1 MLKIKNLNVSYGSI
15 KAIRNIDI
23 NINSG
28 ETVCLIGSNGA
39 GKSSL
44 LNAISTLISYEGTI
58 VFKDKE
64 IKQYTTT
71 QLVESGLVM
80 VPEGRRIFSRLTVFE
95 NLQMGGFVLKDKRKR
110 MTMIEKYLSM
120 FPILSERKNQLAGN
134 LSGGEQQMLAMARAL
149 MSSPSLLLLDEP
161 TMGLSPV
168 MVLKLFEIIKK
179 IREEGTTILLVEQ
192 NAKIAIKLCDRGYV
206 MNNGEITMSGSSSE
220 LENNE
225 QIKEAYLGV

>member
-15 KAIRNIDI
+15 KAIRKIDI

-44 LNAISTLISYEGTI
+44 LNAISMLISYEGTI

-80 VPEGRRIFSRLTVFE
+80 VPEGRRIFSRLNVVE
-95 NLQMGGFVLKDKRKR
+95 NLEMGGFVLKDKRKR

-120 FPILSERKNQLAGN
+120 FPILNERKNQLAGN

-206 MNNGEITMSGSSSE
+206 MNNGEITMSGSSPE

>member
-23 NINSG
+23 DINSG

-44 LNAISTLISYEGTI
+44 LNAISMLICYEGSI
-58 VFKDKE
+58 VFKEKE
-64 IKQYTTT
+64 IKQYTST
-71 QLVESGLVM
+71 QLVKSGLVM
-80 VPEGRRIFSRLTVFE
+80 VPEGRRIFSKLTVIE
-95 NLQMGGFVLKDKRKR
+95 NLEMGGFVLKDKGKR
-110 MTMIEKYLSM
+110 MAMIEKYLNM

-179 IREEGTTILLVEQ
+179 ISEDGTTILLVEQ

-206 MNNGEITMSGSSSE
+206 MNNGEITLSGSSHE
-220 LENNE
+220 LENNK

>member
-23 NINSG
+23 DINSG

-44 LNAISTLISYEGTI
+44 LNAISMLITYEGTI
-58 VFKDKE
+58 VFKEKE
-64 IKQYTTT
+64 IKQYTST
-71 QLVESGLVM
+71 QLVKSGLVM
-80 VPEGRRIFSRLTVFE
+80 VPEGRRIFSKLTVIE
-95 NLQMGGFVLKDKRKR
+95 NLEMGGFVLKDKRKR
-110 MTMIEKYLSM
+110 MAMIEKYLNM

-179 IREEGTTILLVEQ
+179 ISEDGTTILLVEQ

-206 MNNGEITMSGSSSE
+206 MNNGEITLSGSSHE
-220 LENNE
+220 LENNK

>member
-44 LNAISTLISYEGTI
+44 LNAISMLISYEGTI

-80 VPEGRRIFSRLTVFE
+80 VPEGRRIFSRLNVVE
-95 NLQMGGFVLKDKRKR
+95 NLEMGGFVLKDKRKR

-192 NAKIAIKLCDRGYV
+192 NAKIAIQLCDRGYV
-206 MNNGEITMSGSSSE
+206 MNNGEITMSGSSAE

>member
-44 LNAISTLISYEGTI
+44 LNAISMLISYEGTI

-71 QLVESGLVM
+71 RLVDSGLVM
-80 VPEGRRIFSRLTVFE
+80 VPEGRRIFSRLTVVE
-95 NLQMGGFVLKDKRKR
+95 NLEMGGFVLKDKRKR

-192 NAKIAIKLCDRGYV
+192 NAKKAIKLSDRGYV
-206 MNNGEITMSGSSSE
+206 MNNGEITMSGPSPE

>member
-1 MLKIKNLNVSYGSI
+1 
-15 KAIRNIDI
+15 
-23 NINSG
+23 
-28 ETVCLIGSNGA
+28 
-39 GKSSL
+39 
-44 LNAISTLISYEGTI
+44 
-58 VFKDKE
+58 
-64 IKQYTTT
+64 
-71 QLVESGLVM
+71 
-80 VPEGRRIFSRLTVFE
+80 
-95 NLQMGGFVLKDKRKR
+95 VLFRSRKR

-206 MNNGEITMSGSSSE
+206 MNNGEIKMSGSSPE

>member
-1 MLKIKNLNVSYGSI
+1 MLEIKNLNVSYGSI
-15 KAIRNIDI
+15 KAIRNTDI

-44 LNAISTLISYEGTI
+44 LNAISMLISYEGTI

-80 VPEGRRIFSRLTVFE
+80 VPEGRRIFSRLNVVE
-95 NLQMGGFVLKDKRKR
+95 NLEMGGFVLKDKRKR

-206 MNNGEITMSGSSSE
+206 MNNGEITMSGSSPE

>member
-44 LNAISTLISYEGTI
+44 LNAISMLISYEGTI

-71 QLVESGLVM
+71 KLVESGLVM
-80 VPEGRRIFSRLTVFE
+80 VPEGRRIFSKLTVVE
-95 NLQMGGFVLKDKRKR
+95 NLEMGGFVLKDKRKR

>member
-39 GKSSL
+39 GKTSL
-44 LNAISTLISYEGTI
+44 LNAISALISYEGTI

-80 VPEGRRIFSRLTVFE
+80 VPEGRRIFSRLNVVE
-95 NLQMGGFVLKDKRKR
+95 NLEMGGFVLKDKRKR

-206 MNNGEITMSGSSSE
+206 MNNGEITMSGSSPE

>member
-44 LNAISTLISYEGTI
+44 LNAISALISYEGTI

-80 VPEGRRIFSRLTVFE
+80 VPEGRRIFSKLTVVE
-95 NLQMGGFVLKDKRKR
+95 NLEMGGFVLKDKRKR

-206 MNNGEITMSGSSSE
+206 MNNGEITMSGSSPE

>member
-44 LNAISTLISYEGTI
+44 LNAISMLISYEGTI
-58 VFKDKE
+58 AFKDKE

-80 VPEGRRIFSRLTVFE
+80 VPEGRRIFSRLTVVE
-95 NLQMGGFVLKDKRKR
+95 NLEMGGFVLKDKRKR

-206 MNNGEITMSGSSSE
+206 MNNGEITMSGSSPE

>member
-1 MLKIKNLNVSYGSI
+1 MLKVKNLNVSYGSI

-44 LNAISTLISYEGTI
+44 LNAISMLISYEGTI

-95 NLQMGGFVLKDKRKR
+95 NLEMGGFVLKDKRKR

-192 NAKIAIKLCDRGYV
+192 NAKIAIQLCDRGYV
-206 MNNGEITMSGSSSE
+206 MNNGEITMSGSSLE

>member
-44 LNAISTLISYEGTI
+44 LNAISMLISYEGTI
-58 VFKDKE
+58 VFRDKE

-71 QLVESGLVM
+71 QLVKSGLVM
-80 VPEGRRIFSRLTVFE
+80 VPEGRRIFSKLTVVE
-95 NLQMGGFVLKDKRKR
+95 NLEMGGFVLKDKRKR

-206 MNNGEITMSGSSSE
+206 MNNGEITLSGSSPE

>member
-1 MLKIKNLNVSYGSI
+1 MLEIKNLNVSYGSI

-44 LNAISTLISYEGTI
+44 LNAISMLISYEGTI

-80 VPEGRRIFSRLTVFE
+80 VPEGRRIFSKLTVVE
-95 NLQMGGFVLKDKRKR
+95 NLEMGGFVLKDKRKR

-192 NAKIAIKLCDRGYV
+192 NAKIAINLCDRGYV
-206 MNNGEITMSGSSSE
+206 MNNGEITMSGSSPE

>member
-44 LNAISTLISYEGTI
+44 LNAISALISYEGTI

-80 VPEGRRIFSRLTVFE
+80 VPEGRRIFSRLNVVE
-95 NLQMGGFVLKDKRKR
+95 NLEMGGFVLKDKRKR

-206 MNNGEITMSGSSSE
+206 MNNGEITMSGSSPE

>member
-80 VPEGRRIFSRLTVFE
+80 VPEGRRIFSKLTVVE
-95 NLQMGGFVLKDKRKR
+95 NLEMGGFVLKDKRKR

-206 MNNGEITMSGSSSE
+206 MNNGEITMSGSSPE

>member
-23 NINSG
+23 DINSG

-44 LNAISTLISYEGTI
+44 LNAISMLICYEGSI
-58 VFKDKE
+58 VFKEKE
-64 IKQYTTT
+64 IKQYTST
-71 QLVESGLVM
+71 QLVKSGLVM
-80 VPEGRRIFSRLTVFE
+80 VPEGRRIFSKLTVIE
-95 NLQMGGFVLKDKRKR
+95 NLEMGGFVLKDKRKR
-110 MTMIEKYLSM
+110 MAMIEKYLNM

-179 IREEGTTILLVEQ
+179 ISEDGTTILLVEQ
-192 NAKIAIKLCDRGYV
+192 NAKIAIKLCDWGYV
-206 MNNGEITMSGSSSE
+206 MNNGEITLSGSSHE
-220 LENNE
+220 LENNK

>member
-1 MLKIKNLNVSYGSI
+1 M
-15 KAIRNIDI
+15 A
-23 NINSG
+23 
-28 ETVCLIGSNGA
+28 
-39 GKSSL
+39 
-44 LNAISTLISYEGTI
+44 
-58 VFKDKE
+58 
-64 IKQYTTT
+64 
-71 QLVESGLVM
+71 
-80 VPEGRRIFSRLTVFE
+80 
-95 NLQMGGFVLKDKRKR
+95 
-110 MTMIEKYLSM
+110 MTEKYLNM

-179 IREEGTTILLVEQ
+179 ISEDGTTILLVEQ

-206 MNNGEITMSGSSSE
+206 MNNGEITLSGSSHE
-220 LENNE
+220 LENNK

>member
-1 MLKIKNLNVSYGSI
+1 MLEIKNLNVSYGSI

-80 VPEGRRIFSRLTVFE
+80 VPEGRRIFSKLTVVE
-95 NLQMGGFVLKDKRKR
+95 NLEMGGFVLKDKRKR

-192 NAKIAIKLCDRGYV
+192 NAKIAIQLCDRGYV
-206 MNNGEITMSGSSSE
+206 MNNGEITMSGSSPE

>member
-44 LNAISTLISYEGTI
+44 LNAISMLISYEGTI
-58 VFKDKE
+58 VFRDKE

-71 QLVESGLVM
+71 QLVKSGLVM
-80 VPEGRRIFSRLTVFE
+80 VPEGRRIFSKLTVVE
-95 NLQMGGFVLKDKRKR
+95 NLEMGGFVLKDKRKR

-120 FPILSERKNQLAGN
+120 FPILNERKNQLAGN

-149 MSSPSLLLLDEP
+149 MSGPSLLLLDEP

-192 NAKIAIKLCDRGYV
+192 NAKIAIKLSDRGYV
-206 MNNGEITMSGSSSE
+206 MDNGQITLSGSSLE

>member
-1 MLKIKNLNVSYGSI
+1 MRAQY
-15 KAIRNIDI
+15 
-23 NINSG
+23 
-28 ETVCLIGSNGA
+28 
-39 GKSSL
+39 
-44 LNAISTLISYEGTI
+44 
-58 VFKDKE
+58 VFRDKE

-71 QLVESGLVM
+71 QLVKSGLVM
-80 VPEGRRIFSRLTVFE
+80 VPEGRRIFSKLTVVE
-95 NLQMGGFVLKDKRKR
+95 NLEMGGFVLKDKRKR

-206 MNNGEITMSGSSSE
+206 MDNGEITLSGSSLE

>member
-1 MLKIKNLNVSYGSI
+1 MLEIKNLNVSYGSI

-44 LNAISTLISYEGTI
+44 LNAISMLISYEGTI
-58 VFKDKE
+58 SYRDKE

-71 QLVESGLVM
+71 QLVKSGLVM
-80 VPEGRRIFSRLTVFE
+80 VPEGRRIFSKLTVVE
-95 NLQMGGFVLKDKRKR
+95 NLEMGGFVLKDKRKR

-149 MSSPSLLLLDEP
+149 MSGPSLLLLDEP

-192 NAKIAIKLCDRGYV
+192 NAKIAIKLSDRGYV
-206 MNNGEITMSGSSSE
+206 MDNGEITLSGSSLE

>member
-1 MLKIKNLNVSYGSI
+1 MLEIKNLNVSYGSI

-44 LNAISTLISYEGTI
+44 LNAISMLISYEGTI
-58 VFKDKE
+58 LFRDKE

-71 QLVESGLVM
+71 QLVKSGLVM
-80 VPEGRRIFSRLTVFE
+80 VPEGRRIFSKLTVVE
-95 NLQMGGFVLKDKRKR
+95 NLEMGGFVLKDKRKR

-206 MNNGEITMSGSSSE
+206 MNNGEITMSGSSPE

>member
-44 LNAISTLISYEGTI
+44 LNAISMLISYEGTI
-58 VFKDKE
+58 LFRKKE
-64 IKQYTTT
+64 IKQYTST
-71 QLVESGLVM
+71 QLVKSGLVM
-80 VPEGRRIFSRLTVFE
+80 VPEGRRIFSKLTVIE
-95 NLQMGGFVLKDKRKR
+95 NLDMGGFVLKDKRKR
-110 MTMIEKYLSM
+110 MTMIERYLNM

-179 IREEGTTILLVEQ
+179 IREDGTTILLVEQ

-206 MNNGEITMSGSSSE
+206 MSNGEITLSGSSHE
-220 LENNE
+220 LENNK

>member
-23 NINSG
+23 DINSG

-44 LNAISTLISYEGTI
+44 LNAISMLISYQGTI
-58 VFKDKE
+58 IFKEKE
-64 IKQYTTT
+64 IKQYNSS
-71 QLVESGLVM
+71 QLVKSGLVM
-80 VPEGRRIFSRLTVFE
+80 VPEGRRIFSKLTVIE
-95 NLQMGGFVLKDKRKR
+95 NLEMGGFVLKDKSKR
-110 MTMIEKYLSM
+110 MAMIEKYLNM
-120 FPILSERKNQLAGN
+120 FPILSKRKNQLAGN

-179 IREEGTTILLVEQ
+179 ISEDGTTILLVEQ

-206 MNNGEITMSGSSSE
+206 MNNGEITLSGSSNE
-220 LENNE
+220 LENNKL
-225 QIKEAYLGV
+225 IKEAYLGV

>member
-44 LNAISTLISYEGTI
+44 LNAISALISYEGTI

-80 VPEGRRIFSRLTVFE
+80 VPEGRHIFSRLTVVE
-95 NLQMGGFVLKDKRKR
+95 NLEMGGFVLKDKRKR

-206 MNNGEITMSGSSSE
+206 MNNGEITMSGSSPE

>member
-44 LNAISTLISYEGTI
+44 LNAISMLISYEGTI
-58 VFKDKE
+58 SYRDKE

-71 QLVESGLVM
+71 QLVKSGLVM
-80 VPEGRRIFSRLTVFE
+80 VPEGRRIFSKLTVVE
-95 NLQMGGFVLKDKRKR
+95 NLEMGGFVLKDKRKR

-206 MNNGEITMSGSSSE
+206 MNNGEITMSGSSPE

>member
-44 LNAISTLISYEGTI
+44 LNAISALISYEGTL
-58 VFKDKE
+58 VFKDRE

-80 VPEGRRIFSRLTVFE
+80 VPEGRRIFSRLTVVE
-95 NLQMGGFVLKDKRKR
+95 NLEMGGFVLKDKRKR

-206 MNNGEITMSGSSSE
+206 MNNGEITMSGSSPE

>member
-1 MLKIKNLNVSYGSI
+1 
-15 KAIRNIDI
+15 
-23 NINSG
+23 
-28 ETVCLIGSNGA
+28 
-39 GKSSL
+39 
-44 LNAISTLISYEGTI
+44 
-58 VFKDKE
+58 
-64 IKQYTTT
+64 
-71 QLVESGLVM
+71 M
-80 VPEGRRIFSRLTVFE
+80 VPEGRRIFSKLTVIE
-95 NLQMGGFVLKDKRKR
+95 NLEMGGFVLKDKRKR
-110 MTMIEKYLSM
+110 MAMIEKYLNM

-179 IREEGTTILLVEQ
+179 ISEDGTTILLVEQ

-206 MNNGEITMSGSSSE
+206 MNNGEITLSGSSLE
-220 LENNE
+220 LENNK

>member
-80 VPEGRRIFSRLTVFE
+80 VPEGRRIFSKLTVVE
-95 NLQMGGFVLKDKRKR
+95 NLEMGGFVLKDKRKR
-110 MTMIEKYLSM
+110 MTKIEKYLSM

-206 MNNGEITMSGSSSE
+206 MNNGEITMSGSSPE

>member
-44 LNAISTLISYEGTI
+44 LNAISMLISYEGTI
-58 VFKDKE
+58 AFKDKE

-71 QLVESGLVM
+71 QLVKSGLVM
-80 VPEGRRIFSRLTVFE
+80 VPEGRRIFSKLTVVE
-95 NLQMGGFVLKDKRKR
+95 NLEMGGFVLKDKGKR
-110 MTMIEKYLSM
+110 MTMTEKYLSM

-192 NAKIAIKLCDRGYV
+192 NAKIAIKLSDRGYV
-206 MNNGEITMSGSSSE
+206 MNNGEITMSGSSLE

>member
-44 LNAISTLISYEGTI
+44 LNAISALISYEGTI

-80 VPEGRRIFSRLTVFE
+80 VPEGRRIFSRLNVVE
-95 NLQMGGFVLKDKRKR
+95 NLEMGGFVLKDKRKR

-206 MNNGEITMSGSSSE
+206 MNNGEITMSGSSAE

>member
-23 NINSG
+23 DINSG

-44 LNAISTLISYEGTI
+44 LNAISMLISYEGSI
-58 VFKDKE
+58 VFKEKE
-64 IKQYTTT
+64 IKQYTST
-71 QLVESGLVM
+71 QLVKSGLVM
-80 VPEGRRIFSRLTVFE
+80 VPEGRRIFSKLTVIE
-95 NLQMGGFVLKDKRKR
+95 NLEMGGFVLKDKGKR
-110 MTMIEKYLSM
+110 MAMIEKYLNM

-179 IREEGTTILLVEQ
+179 ISEDGTTILLVEQ

-206 MNNGEITMSGSSSE
+206 MNNGEITLSGSSHE
-220 LENNE
+220 LENNK

>member
-44 LNAISTLISYEGTI
+44 LNAISMLISYEGTI

-64 IKQYTTT
+64 IKQYATT

-80 VPEGRRIFSRLTVFE
+80 VPEGRRIFSRLTVVE
-95 NLQMGGFVLKDKRKR
+95 NLEMGGFVLKDKRKR

-206 MNNGEITMSGSSSE
+206 MNNGEITMSGSSPE

>member
-44 LNAISTLISYEGTI
+44 LNAISMLISYEGTI

-71 QLVESGLVM
+71 QLVKSGLVM
-80 VPEGRRIFSRLTVFE
+80 VPEGRRIFSKLTVVE
-95 NLQMGGFVLKDKRKR
+95 NLEMGGFVLKDKRKR

-206 MNNGEITMSGSSSE
+206 MNNGEITMSGSSLE